1 VSRLLFV
8 AGLDPASEAVF
19 RHLTGEWAEAQAGI
33 ERRGREGVAETRVC
47 SLWTG
52 PAPAVADRLSG
63 SPVVVYAAGARSP
76 GSPGSGRPPVDL
88 ADAET
93 VLAAAA
99 AAGCRLVLV
108 SSTEVYAPHHHHPG
122 LVAEERAGA
131 PAGAAGA
138 AWLALEEAAARIA
151 GAAGV
156 PLTVLR
162 AAPVPVPGGQD
173 PWSRLLARP
182 LVPTVAGF
190 DPSLQL
196 LAPEDLARVVAVAA
210 ASATSGTFNV
220 VPDGTVP
227 VHRAVRLAG
236 GRRLPVPFGG
246 RKRLRY
252 PWTAGGERARAELG
266 FVAAVSSAEV
276 AARFSGTP
284 PHPDPLPRD
293 RGRGHLPPPCGV
305 EALKEVDRS
314 GSRGVDPGWEWGRE
328 GLDPFGMDR
337 GYVERW
343 GRRLFRFLHDR
354 YWRIEVRG
362 LEHVPRS
369 GRGVLTGVHRGF
381 MPFDGVMALHLLARE
396 CGRYPRFLLHPT
408 LTKLPFLAD
417 FMTKLGGVLACQENA
432 DWVLE
437 RDGLL
442 GIFPEGIRG
451 AFTPYRRAYRLGKFG
466 RDEYVRMALRNRA
479 PILPFVTVGSAEIF
493 PVVARLDWGW
503 WKRLTEWPCFP
514 IAPPFPLLPVP
525 LPSKWHTRFL
535 EPLHVEELHGPEAA
549 DDPEVVRAIS
559 RTVRARMEAAI
570 AEMLARRRSVFFGS
584 VFEERD
590 ARLPGAGARRE
601 EAL

>member
-1 VSRLLFV
+1 M
-8 AGLDPASEAVF
+8 
-19 RHLTGEWAEAQAGI
+19 GE
-33 ERRGREGVAETRVC
+33 
-47 SLWTG
+47 
-52 PAPAVADRLSG
+52 
-63 SPVVVYAAGARSP
+63 
-76 GSPGSGRPPVDL
+76 
-88 ADAET
+88 
-93 VLAAAA
+93 
-99 AAGCRLVLV
+99 
-108 SSTEVYAPHHHHPG
+108 
-122 LVAEERAGA
+122 
-131 PAGAAGA
+131 
-138 AWLALEEAAARIA
+138 
-151 GAAGV
+151 
-156 PLTVLR
+156 
-162 AAPVPVPGGQD
+162 
-173 PWSRLLARP
+173 
-182 LVPTVAGF
+182 
-190 DPSLQL
+190 
-196 LAPEDLARVVAVAA
+196 
-210 ASATSGTFNV
+210 
-220 VPDGTVP
+220 
-227 VHRAVRLAG
+227 
-236 GRRLPVPFGG
+236 
-246 RKRLRY
+246 
-252 PWTAGGERARAELG
+252 
-266 FVAAVSSAEV
+266 
-276 AARFSGTP
+276 
-284 PHPDPLPRD
+284 
-293 RGRGHLPPPCGV
+293 
-305 EALKEVDRS
+305 EVDRS
-314 GSRGVDPGWEWGRE
+314 GSRGVDPGWEWGAE

-408 LTKLPFLAD
+408 LTKLPFLTD
-417 FMTKLGGVLACQENA
+417 FMTKLGGVLACRENA

-437 RDGLL
+437 RGGLL

-493 PVVARLDWGW
+493 PILGRIDWGW
-503 WKRLTEWPCFP
+503 LKRYTEWPFLP

-559 RTVRARMEAAI
+559 RTVRARMAAAI

-584 VFEERD
+584 VFEERE
-590 ARLPGAGARRE
+590 ARLPAAGARRG

>member
-1 VSRLLFV
+1 MSRLLFV
-8 AGLDPASEAVF
+8 AGPDPASDAVF
-19 RHLTGEWAEAQAGI
+19 RHLIGEWAEVSGG
-33 ERRGREGVAETRVC
+33 GREGVPGPRAC
-47 SLWTG
+47 SLVTG
-52 PAPAVADRLSG
+52 PAPSAVDRLQG
-63 SPVVVYAAGARSP
+63 SPLVVYAAGVRSGRS
-76 GSPGSGRPPVDL
+76 GSPDL
-88 ADAET
+88 ADAGT
-93 VLAAAA
+93 VLGAAA
-99 AAGCRLVLV
+99 AAGCRLVVL
-108 SSTEVYAPHHHHPG
+108 SSTEVYEPDHHHPG
-122 LVAEERAGA
+122 FVSEERVRAEPEAEAAAAASRSGRSGGAGS
-131 PAGAAGA
+131 A
-138 AWLALEEAAARIA
+138 AWLALEELAARIA
-151 GAAGV
+151 GEAGV
-156 PLTVLR
+156 ALTVLR
-162 AAPVPVPGGQD
+162 AAPAPVPGGRD
-173 PWSRLLARP
+173 PWSRLLGAA
-182 LVPTVAGF
+182 VAPTAAGF
-190 DPSLQL
+190 DPSIQL
-196 LAPEDLARVVAVAA
+196 LAPEDLARAVALA
-210 ASATSGTFNV
+210 AAAETTGTFNV

-227 VHRAVRLAG
+227 VHRAIRLAG
-236 GRRLPVPFGG
+236 GHRVAVSFGG
-246 RKRLRY
+246 RRRLRY
-252 PWTAGGERARAELG
+252 PWTAGGAKARAELE
-266 FVAAVSSAEV
+266 FAAEVSSTEV
-276 AARFSGTP
+276 AARFGGEE
-284 PHPDPLPRD
+284 DGD
-293 RGRGHLPPPCGV
+293 
-305 EALKEVDRS
+305 AA
-314 GSRGVDPGWEWGRE
+314 RGVDPGWEWGRE

-362 LEHVPRS
+362 LEHLPRSGPGS

-396 CGRYPRFLLHPT
+396 AGRYPRFLLHPT
-408 LTKLPFLAD
+408 LTKFPFLAS
-417 FMTKLGGVLACQENA
+417 FMTRLGGVLACQENA

-493 PVVARLDWGW
+493 PVLARLDWGW

-549 DDPEVVRAIS
+549 DDPRVVRSLS
-559 RTVRARMEAAI
+559 RMVRARMEAAI

-584 VFEERD
+584 VFEGDPRG
-590 ARLPGAGARRE
+590 ARPEPRPEAAPRATSLSAAGARRE